1 MLLLL
6 AACANGTEDASD
18 AFIIPLRDAGDPV
31 AQGSGFDLSNPTET
45 MFAAQHIVP
54 DLYFGNSPSSEIALQ
69 MWDHLQGDNIADT
82 GICPYLVADGPEQI
96 FKTDCRSQEGY
107 NWSGE
112 VRYVEWSEEGQ
123 DWKHWTFDV
132 VVDTDLE
139 DKSFERLALTG
150 EIFYASANEDIGL
163 ISHTQSNVRIDAE
176 GYWANK
182 LVNGENLEAAWQGL
196 ALTGAWETQE
206 TDAGDLFVHSGVMDL
221 GQFGGLTFE
230 TEGLLDEGGCVG
242 EPQGTLLLDGDQA
255 GQLRF
260 EGSNRCDG
268 CAAHSGDGIDETLA
282 CPSREYML

>member
-6 AACANGTEDASD
+6 AACTNGTEDQDERFLIAT
-18 AFIIPLRDAGDPV
+18 RDAGNPI
-31 AQGSGFDLSNPTET
+31 AQGSGFDPSDPAEAL
-45 MFAAQHIVP
+45 FAAQHLVP
-54 DLYFGNSPSSEIALQ
+54 DLYFGNSPSSEIALE

-82 GICPYLVADGPEQI
+82 GICPYLVADGPEEI

-107 NWSGE
+107 DWAGE
-112 VRYVEWSEEGQ
+112 VRYVEWEEEGQ

-132 VVDTDLE
+132 DVSTDLE

-182 LVNGENLEAAWQGL
+182 LVNGDNLELAWQGL
-196 ALTGAWETQE
+196 AMTGVWETQE
-206 TDAGDLFVHSGVMDL
+206 TDEGRIFVHTGLADL
-221 GQFGGLTFE
+221 GEFGGFTFD
-230 TEGLLDEGGCVG
+230 TEGLDEQSDCVG
-242 EPQGTLLLDGDQA
+242 EPKGTLTLNGDVA
-255 GQLRF
+255 GTLRF
-260 EGSNRCDG
+260 EGGARCDG
-268 CAAHSGDGIDETLA
+268 CAAHTADGGDETLA